1 MILYMYRKIKYVKIK
16 NNKNTNI
23 EGKEQEY
30 ILVVENRINIDNKY
44 MDEKFKIDTKIQ
56 QINSRIISL

>member
-1 MILYMYRKIKYVKIK
+1 MFNRKIKYIKIEN
-16 NNKNTNI
+16 NNKKDI

-30 ILVVENRINIDNKY
+30 ILVVKNRIKIDNKSIN
-44 MDEKFKIDTKIQ
+44 EKFKIDTKIQ

>member
-1 MILYMYRKIKYVKIK
+1 MYRKIKYVKIK